1 MAESHNTY
9 DRKEKNM
16 VDNNTLTKF
25 GFVKDENCLQL
36 NEVFQNDSYLKEV
49 YIDIYPDNPMICS
62 KDFELLVRTHNT
74 SVVVSNDCTRLVLK
88 KCDKYD
94 THIMNILL
102 SSISDC
108 YIKSAETYKEII
120 LNVQNIYYKIT
131 ILN

>member
-1 MAESHNTY
+1 
-9 DRKEKNM
+9 M

-36 NEVFQNDSYLKEV
+36 NEIFQNDSYLKEV
-49 YIDIYPDNPMICS
+49 YIDIYPNNPMICS
-62 KDFELLVRTHNT
+62 ESFELLVRTHNAR
-74 SVVVSNDCTRLVLK
+74 VVVSNDHTRLVLK

-102 SSISDC
+102 SSVSEC
-108 YIKSAETYKEII
+108 YIKGAEIYRELI
-120 LNVQNIYYKIT
+120 LKVQNIHYKIT